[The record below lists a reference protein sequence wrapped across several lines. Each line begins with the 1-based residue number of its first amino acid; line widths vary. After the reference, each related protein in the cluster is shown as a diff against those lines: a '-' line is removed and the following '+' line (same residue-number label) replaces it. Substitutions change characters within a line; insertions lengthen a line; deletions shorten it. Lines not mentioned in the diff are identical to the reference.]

1 MWDRRW
7 LDEYDDPD
15 LWCDPVRKW
24 MMDWFSPVRG
34 MEKCGRPRG
43 GQGGGP
49 PGGVHA
55 PSLLLETGGYLL
67 LETGGHL
74 LLE

>member
-1 MWDRRW
+1 MWDRSW
-7 LDEYDDPD
+7 LDDYDDPD
-15 LWCDPVRKW
+15 LWSEPVRRW
-24 MMDWFSPVRG
+24 MMDWFSPVRR
-34 MEKCGRPRG
+34 MDKYGRKRG
-43 GQGGGP
+43 GEAGGGP
-49 PGGVHA
+49 SLHA